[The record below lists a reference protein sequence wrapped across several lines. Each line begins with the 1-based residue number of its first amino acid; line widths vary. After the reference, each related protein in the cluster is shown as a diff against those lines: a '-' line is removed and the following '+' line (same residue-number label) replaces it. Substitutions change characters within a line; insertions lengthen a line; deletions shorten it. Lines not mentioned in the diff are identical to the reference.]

1 MPFPPQHWQVK
12 QQPASPL
19 PPSAQERQKTKH
31 FSIPEGRGASP
42 AAKGSPLERNNHQV
56 STLLSTKS
64 TLGKAAAVEAAP
76 QGSSQDKNSISL
88 GHPTTAVWSS
98 SCSAPAGHTKED
110 LTNPQQLISS
120 SPIRPTAKSQPRR
133 HFTPYLQAPGW
144 QFLRKKRQDHCYP
157 AHPKYI
163 CNSLSFPLVDQ
174 PLTLSA
180 GSAFSKTP
188 TCAHPN

>member
-1 MPFPPQHWQVK
+1 MSFPPQHWQVK

-19 PPSAQERQKTKH
+19 PPSAQEKQKIKH
-31 FSIPEGRGASP
+31 FSTPEGRGALP
-42 AAKGSPLERNNHQV
+42 AAKGSPLERGNHQL
-56 STLLSTKS
+56 STLVSTKS

-76 QGSSQDKNSISL
+76 QGSSQDNTSISL

-98 SCSAPAGHTKED
+98 SCSAPVGHTKED
-110 LTNPQQLISS
+110 SPTHSSSFLPVPSGPQQN
-120 SPIRPTAKSQPRR
+120 PNPGE
-133 HFTPYLQAPGW
+133 TPYLQAPGW
-144 QFLRKKRQDHCYP
+144 QFLRKKRQAHCYP

-180 GSAFSKTP
+180 GSASSKTP